1 MMMKIVQRALVV
13 GAIVSAF
20 TVEARQM
27 LYCYDFETVR
37 NASGLGI
44 YTENCN
50 KGTGALVL
58 QRKESYANWMSGG
71 AFGSAYGLFSKTK
84 TSALWLGDGSNSI
97 GCSGLSGF
105 TLSFWVN
112 APAATTAWTDFL
124 GFRFGGTDV
133 RFEYVNAN
141 RDFTTY
147 YGTSKTASVCCY
159 YPVGTNITGDA
170 VGILPANVWKH
181 FCLVWNFNAVGIDVY
196 VDGVLQGSVKIGTW
210 NCGHALQQLHLGS
223 WVRHY
228 GNDRQ
233 GIANTGLDDVALF
246 DFSATPE
253 QVQWLAHHA
262 PALPPEGPGRD
273 MPYRFSFDRVGDA
286 AGGIYLESYGSGQ
299 LPVSENGTGYRNWTT
314 DANGGAF
321 GTAHAYNLKYV
332 KNACNSVG
340 VVGSGA
346 RGLGASIGTGF
357 TFSIWAKGLT
367 PYQAWSD
374 FFGFSVGNRH
384 LRGEWTSKTSPTFT
398 FYGNGGAQGTE
409 QTLTQNEWNNI
420 CMVWNAAA
428 NRFDVYVNGTLSPLT
443 WVYSS
448 TPLESEVFNRVEI
461 GAVVMNENG
470 AWRGNNTGNN
480 LPVDEAAIF
489 NYSFSPEEVAEMIL
503 TPPVLPAFSQTNLVR
518 TVGADAVWQGF
529 TAGWTI
535 GDSSRRITWPAW
547 EDLQVEAAVTVAGE
561 NLTLTNDSFVTCRT
575 LSFAN
580 GGEAATVRLAIPN
593 SPGAQFKP
601 QALALDDGVEL
612 VLPFGDSCSGTVT
625 LGAKAKLVFD
635 AAAYAGVTT
644 AFTAERFVL
653 PEGETDVLAH
663 TALVNGENLELV
675 LSSDGKQI
683 LVQPVATVPAT
694 AEWTNALEDRDLA
707 KSANWT
713 CRNAAGE
720 VLEGALP
727 TARTVV
733 QLSGSTSL
741 SVPPAA
747 EFVCARVAITGNV
760 TLAEDCD
767 WRGLGTIVIPYGLTV
782 DVDGHTLTVASIA
795 ADQHGWT
802 PGTVTTGIEGG
813 VLAVAPEAGQ
823 TATLDIVR
831 LTGGLK
837 LVKRGAGSLVLAA
850 KNQTYTGGTEVE
862 EGTLV
867 YGTDSFPAG
876 PLNASVKVDA
886 GATLDMNGLING
898 SQCIYA
904 YDLAGTVRQYSTGN
918 GYSDAYRCFGDIT
931 LSGDA
936 TIVGR
941 GFFFANPTKTP
952 GFITFN
958 GHKLTLDLTDSEGNA
973 GYSAF
978 GAWRDEAVG
987 GTIEVVHGQFEA
999 VLGYGCLRTRLVMC
1013 EGAEFKIKGSFD
1025 VGGLVF
1031 ESSSWISNAGTPI
1044 LQVFG
1049 MYKAGEMRPPLRLQD
1064 GAGIDLGAVEG
1075 VWSVDGLA
1083 PTGLLGGTH
1092 GYTEPGLV
1100 SFADGAT
1107 IAIDLGERKSTG
1119 LVVSWTT
1126 PPANLKSLKF
1136 VAAPGQRFSVSAD
1149 EKGISVRRGFFV
1161 IVR

>member
-1 MMMKIVQRALVV
+1 MMKMFQCALVV
-13 GAIVSAF
+13 GAMVSAF
-20 TVEARQM
+20 TAEARQM

-37 NASGLGI
+37 DAGGEGI
-44 YTENCN
+44 YTENSN
-50 KGTGALVL
+50 KGTGTVALS
-58 QRKESYANWMSGG
+58 RKNTYIDWIYGG
-71 AFGSAYGLFSKTK
+71 ANGSRYGLLSKVNT
-84 TSALWLGDGSNSI
+84 AGVWLGDGSASL

-112 APAATTAWTDFL
+112 PPSSVTAWSDFF

-141 RDFTTY
+141 RDFTLY
-147 YGTSKTASVCCY
+147 RDKGTCCCY
-159 YPVGTNITGDA
+159 MPGTNATGNVA
-170 VGILPANVWKH
+170 GALPANTWTPV
-181 FCLVWNFNAVGIDVY
+181 CLVWNFNTSAIDVY
-196 VDGVLQGSVKIGTW
+196 VNGVLRCWVQCGW
-210 NCGHALQQLHLGS
+210 NCGHTLQQLHISS
-223 WVRHY
+223 WVRQA
-228 GNDRQ
+228 GADRKTV
-233 GIANTGLDDVALF
+233 ANTGIDDLALF

-253 QVQWLAHHA
+253 QVKWLAHHS

-286 AGGIYLESYGSGQ
+286 AGGVYLESYGSAQ
-299 LPVSENGTGYRNWTT
+299 TPVTENGSGYRNWTT

-332 KNACNSVG
+332 KNSCNSVG

-357 TFSIWAKGLT
+357 TFSIWVKGLN

-384 LRGEWTSKTSPTFT
+384 LRGEWTSNTSPSFT
-398 FYGNGGAQGTE
+398 FYGNGTSQGVSH
-409 QTLTQNEWNNI
+409 TLTPNVWNNI
-420 CMVWNAAA
+420 CMVWNAVG

-443 WVYSS
+443 WGYSS
-448 TPLESEVFNRVEI
+448 TPLESEVFNRLEV

-503 TPPVLPAFSQTNLVR
+503 APPMLPSFSQTNLVR
-518 TVGADAVWQGF
+518 TVSADAAWQGF

-580 GGEAATVRLAIPN
+580 GLDGASVRLALPN
-593 SPGAQFKP
+593 VPGAIFEP
-601 QALALDDGVEL
+601 QALTLGDGVEL
-612 VLPFGDSCSGTVT
+612 VLPFGDRCIGAVT
-625 LGAKAKLVFD
+625 LGVNAKLVID

-644 AFTAERFVL
+644 AFTAGSFVL

-663 TALVNGENLELV
+663 TALVNGEKLELV
-675 LSSDGKQI
+675 LSTDGKQI
-683 LVQPVATVPAT
+683 LVQPVATEPAT
-694 AEWTNALEDRDLA
+694 AEWTNTLEDRDLT
-707 KSANWT
+707 KPANWI
-713 CRNAAGE
+713 CRNAAGT

-741 SVPPAA
+741 SVPPSATLT
-747 EFVCARVAITGNV
+747 CARVAFTGNV
-760 TLAEDCD
+760 TLVEDCD
-767 WRGLGTIVIPYGLTV
+767 WRGLGAIVIPYGVTL
-782 DVDGHTLTVASIA
+782 DVNGHTLTVASLA
-795 ADQHGWT
+795 ADQYGWT
-802 PGTVTTGIEGG
+802 PGTVTTGAEGG
-813 VLAVAPEAGQ
+813 VLAVAPEEAQ
-823 TATLDIVR
+823 TATLEIVR

-837 LVKRGAGSLVLAA
+837 LVKRGAGTLVLAA

-867 YGTDSFPAG
+867 YGTNVFPAG

-886 GATLDMNGLING
+886 GATLDMNGLV
-898 SQCIYA
+898 STTQCIYN
-904 YDLAGTVRQYSTGN
+904 YDLAGTVRQLVTTASGS
-918 GYSDAYRCFGDIT
+918 GYNAAYKCFGDIT

-936 TIVGR
+936 TIR
-941 GFFFANPTKTP
+941 GGGYYFANPTKALGT
-952 GFITFN
+952 IAFN
-958 GHKLTLDLTDSEGNA
+958 NHTLTVLIEEVKYVG
-973 GYSAF
+973 F
-978 GAWRDEAVG
+978 GAWNDAGPG
-987 GTIEVVHGQFEA
+987 GTLVAG
-999 VLGYGCLRTRLVMC
+999 GGCLEGLAGNGCTHTRFVLRPT
-1013 EGAEFKIKGSFD
+1013 GSFKLNNGFATGALEWEHD
-1025 VGGLVF
+1025 A
-1031 ESSSWISNAGTPI
+1031 WDSNGGTP
-1044 LQVFG
+1044 LMTVYG
-1049 MYKAGEMRPPLRLQD
+1049 MYKAGAMRPPLRLQD
-1064 GAGIDLGAVEG
+1064 GAGIDLSAVEG

-1083 PTGLLGGTH
+1083 PTGLSGGSH
-1092 GYTEPGLV
+1092 SYTEAGLV

-1107 IAIDLGERKSTG
+1107 ITIDLGERKSTG
-1119 LVVSWTT
+1119 LVASWTT
-1126 PPANLKSLKF
+1126 PPANLSTLKF
-1136 VAAPGQRFSVSAD
+1136 VAAPGQRFSASAT
-1149 EKGISVRRGFFV
+1149 EKGIFIRCGFFV
-1161 IVR
+1161 LVR